1 MPSTCGP
8 SRQECYA
15 NRGACAKNAVA
26 MNTIVFPARTTR
38 RRKARKTRRNRKT
51 RSRR

>member
-15 NRGACAKNAVA
+15 NRGACAKDAVA
-26 MNTIVFPARTTR
+26 MNKIEFPARTTR